1 VKSKS
6 AIKYVLVYYGG
17 GMPEGASA
25 QARVLKQWAG
35 WYEKLGDAIV
45 DGGHA
50 FSGAV
55 SKIKPGG
62 TVAKGAIG
70 QRASGYSIVEAAS
83 LEEATKMAK
92 GCPILRSGGQI
103 AVYETFEAM

>member
-1 VKSKS
+1 VNNKA

-17 GMPEGASA
+17 GMPEGAKA
-25 QARVLKQWAG
+25 QARVLKQWAS
-35 WYEKLGDAIV
+35 WYAKLGDAIV

-62 TVAKGAIG
+62 VVAKGPIG
-70 QRASGYSIVEAAS
+70 QRASGYSIVEAPT
-83 LEEATKMAK
+83 LEAATKMAK
-92 GCPILRSGGQI
+92 GCPILRSGGQV

>member
-1 VKSKS
+1 MTKKTPV
-6 AIKYVLVYYGG
+6 KYVLVYYGG

-25 QARVLKQWAG
+25 RARVMKQWAN
-35 WYEKLGDAIV
+35 WYAKLGAAIV

-62 TVAKGAIG
+62 PDRTARIRLQHRRGALPRGSHEDGKGL
-70 QRASGYSIVEAAS
+70 SD
-83 LEEATKMAK
+83 
-92 GCPILRSGGQI
+92 P
-103 AVYETFEAM
+103 

>member
-1 VKSKS
+1 MNKK
-6 AIKYVLVYYGG
+6 AATKYVLVYYGG
-17 GMPEGASA
+17 GMPEGANA
-25 QARVLKQWAG
+25 QARVLKQWAT

-62 TVAKGAIG
+62 IVAKGPIG
-70 QRASGYSIVEAAS
+70 QRASGYSIVEAPS
-83 LEEATKMAK
+83 LEAATKMAK
-92 GCPILRSGGQI
+92 GCPILRSGGQV

>member
-1 VKSKS
+1 MKNRSG
-6 AIKYVLVYYGG
+6 IKYVLVYYGG
-17 GMPEGASA
+17 GMPQGASA
-25 QARVLKQWAG
+25 QARVLKQWAT

>member
-1 VKSKS
+1 MKNKS

-17 GMPEGASA
+17 GMPDGASA

>member
-1 VKSKS
+1 
-6 AIKYVLVYYGG
+6 
-17 GMPEGASA
+17 MPEGASA

-70 QRASGYSIVEAAS
+70 QRASGYSIVEAPDLDA
-83 LEEATKMAK
+83 AIAMARTWP
-92 GCPILRSGGQI
+92 GTNRVEIRPIVERNG
-103 AVYETFEAM
+103 A